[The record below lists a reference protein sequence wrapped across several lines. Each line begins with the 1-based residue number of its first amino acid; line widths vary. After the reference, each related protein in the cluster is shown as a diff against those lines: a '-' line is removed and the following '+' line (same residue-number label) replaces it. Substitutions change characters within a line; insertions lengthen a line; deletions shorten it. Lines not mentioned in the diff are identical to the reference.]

1 MTLASFARP
10 TNAAILARIKS
21 GEGVLTDVRGLDGS
35 SDRVVAY
42 ANSAAPGWTTVIDR
56 PASSVFAP
64 ARRGLILEL
73 AVIGAAALAV
83 LCIIG
88 WALLRSRR
96 EQEAERLQIRHWDEL
111 AQSLGDASATG
122 EVSARPRGRSVDGI
136 PACPGDRCR
145 ARG

>member
-10 TNAAILARIKS
+10 TNAAILPRIKS

-35 SDRVVAY
+35 SGRVVAY
-42 ANSAAPGWTTVIDR
+42 ANSKAPGWTTVIDR
-56 PASSVFAP
+56 PASTVFAP

-88 WALLRSRR
+88 WALLRSTTRAGGR
-96 EQEAERLQIRHWDEL
+96 AAPDP
-111 AQSLGDASATG
+111 ALG
-122 EVSARPRGRSVDGI
+122 
-136 PACPGDRCR
+136 R
-145 ARG
+145 ARAVARRRLRNR